1 MFVPVEPALMLAY
14 QQDSDLH
21 LDAFDKKVVL
31 MSTSILLAT
40 LNTISSIWKQ
50 ENQKRNVI
58 EIAKQGGLLYDK
70 FVGFVEDLLRVGKA
84 LDASKESYS
93 DAMNKLVDGKGNL
106 ITKVEKL
113 RELEAKTNKN
123 IPKNLLDRAQ
133 GD

>member
-1 MFVPVEPALMLAY
+1 MFVPIEPALMLAY
-14 QQDSDLH
+14 QQDTDLH

-70 FVGFVEDLLRVGKA
+70 FVGFVEDLLKVGKA
-84 LDASKESYS
+84 LEASKESYS

-106 ITKVEKL
+106 VTKVEKL
-113 RELEAKTNKN
+113 RELEVKTNKN

-133 GD
+133 ED